1 MIKVTE
7 QAMKKLE
14 VLYSEQ
20 DPSALRILIK
30 YL

>member
-7 QAMKKLE
+7 QAMKKFKDT
-14 VLYSEQ
+14 YRDQ
-20 DPSALRILIK
+20 APSGLRILIK